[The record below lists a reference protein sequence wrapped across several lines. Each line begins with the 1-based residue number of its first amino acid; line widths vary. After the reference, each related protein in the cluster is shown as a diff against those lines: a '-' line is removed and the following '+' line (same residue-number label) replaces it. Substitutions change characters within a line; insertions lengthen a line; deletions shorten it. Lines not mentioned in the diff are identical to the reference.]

1 MIVVD
6 TNTIAYL
13 YLEGPSSSLAEVC
26 LQKDP
31 EWAAPLLWRS
41 EFRNI
46 LALYLRKEILS
57 LPDTIEIA
65 EQAEEQMK
73 GREYAVP
80 SPKVLELCSRSNR
93 SAYDCE
99 FVQLAS
105 DLGVPLVTSD
115 RALISLFPKI
125 AVALRDF
132 AVK

>member
-13 YLEGPSSSLAEVC
+13 LISGKRSDQARAV
-26 LQKDP
+26 LQKDS

-46 LALYLRKEILS
+46 LALYLRQKLLDLNQTLQFMQEAELLMQGGEYEVTSSRVLS
-57 LPDTIEIA
+57 LAST
-65 EQAEEQMK
+65 
-73 GREYAVP
+73 
-80 SPKVLELCSRSNR
+80 SSC

-99 FVQLAS
+99 FVALAQ

-115 RALISLFPKI
+115 GKLLKEFPTTTMSMDSFIS
-125 AVALRDF
+125 
-132 AVK
+132 